1 MELIQVPLLNIHSE
15 IIEQAKKQYK
25 IDIYNDFILENIGQ
39 KDYLV
44 CGVFQLDLLIHELMQ
59 INTSFDIIAS
69 PFMFKQAN
77 DKGKFY
83 QIVCVSQSSVTKKLK
98 TININIEEK
107 VISTWE
113 ILNS

>member
-25 IDIYNDFILENIGQ
+25 IDINNDFILENIGQ

-59 INTSFDIIAS
+59 IITSFDIIAS
-69 PFMFKQAN
+69 PFMFIQAN
-77 DKGKFY
+77 DKGKIY
-83 QIVCVSQSSVTKKLK
+83 QIVCATQSSVTKKLK
-98 TININIEEK
+98 QLTL
-107 VISTWE
+107 
-113 ILNS
+113 ILKKK